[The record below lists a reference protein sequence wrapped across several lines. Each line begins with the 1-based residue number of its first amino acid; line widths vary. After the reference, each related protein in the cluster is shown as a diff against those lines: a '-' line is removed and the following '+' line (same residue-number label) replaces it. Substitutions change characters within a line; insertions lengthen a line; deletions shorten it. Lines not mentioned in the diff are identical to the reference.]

1 MSSTELYA
9 TTLARLGNG
18 AGVALLDALNS
29 KEGKAEGKRMSEN
42 DRKKEYLKGYQRA
55 LREIDRIRGLIQEL
69 QIDKMCPSLIQDGMP
84 HGSGTSDLSEY
95 MAKKENLEMRLLK
108 AQEAALEELDDI
120 TDHIDRLRNDNEI
133 DVLFNR
139 YIKGMGWEEIA
150 EKMGYSWQWIHKI
163 HSSALKNLRID

>member
-1 MSSTELYA
+1 M
-9 TTLARLGNG
+9 
-18 AGVALLDALNS
+18 
-29 KEGKAEGKRMSEN
+29 GKREWENRMSEN
-42 DRKKEYLKGYQRA
+42 EEKKEYLKGYQRA
-55 LREIDRIRGLIQEL
+55 LREIDRVRELLREL

-84 HGSGTSDLSEY
+84 HGSGTSDLSGY

-108 AQEAALEELDDI
+108 AQEAALNELDDI
-120 TDHIDRLRNDNEI
+120 TDHIDRLRNENEI

-150 EKMGYSWQWIHKI
+150 VKMGYSWQWIHKI

>member
-1 MSSTELYA
+1 MSSTELFA
-9 TTLARLGNG
+9 TTSAKPESG
-18 AGVALLDALNS
+18 AGVALSDALSS
-29 KEGKAEGKRMSEN
+29 KEGKREGKRMSEN

-55 LREIDRIRGLIQEL
+55 LREIDRIIGLLQEL

-84 HGSGTSDLSEY
+84 HGSGTSDLSGY

-108 AQEAALEELDDI
+108 AQEKALMELDDI
-120 TDHIDRLRNDNEI
+120 TDHIDRLRNENEI

-150 EKMGYSWQWIHKI
+150 VKMGYSWQWIHKI

>member
-1 MSSTELYA
+1 MSSTGLFV
-9 TTLARLGNG
+9 TTLEKPGSG
-18 AGVALLDALNS
+18 AGVALSDALSS
-29 KEGKAEGKRMSEN
+29 KEGKAEEKRMSEN

-55 LREIDRIRGLIQEL
+55 LREIDRIIGLLQEL

-84 HGSGTSDLSEY
+84 HGSGTSDLSGY

-108 AQEAALEELDDI
+108 AQEAALNELDDI
-120 TDHIDRLRNDNEI
+120 TDHIDRLRNENEI

-150 EKMGYSWQWIHKI
+150 VKMGYSWQWIHKI

>member
-1 MSSTELYA
+1 
-9 TTLARLGNG
+9 
-18 AGVALLDALNS
+18 
-29 KEGKAEGKRMSEN
+29 MSEN

-55 LREIDRIRGLIQEL
+55 LREIDRVRELLREL

-84 HGSGTSDLSEY
+84 HGYGTSDLSGY

-108 AQEAALEELDDI
+108 AQEKALNELDDI
-120 TDHIDRLRNDNEI
+120 TDHIGRLRDDNEI

-139 YIKGMGWEEIA
+139 YIKDMGWEEIA
-150 EKMGYSWQWIHKI
+150 VKMGYSWQWIHKI

>member
-1 MSSTELYA
+1 M
-9 TTLARLGNG
+9 TTLEKPGNG
-18 AGVALLDALNS
+18 AGVARSDVLSS
-29 KEGKAEGKRMSEN
+29 KEGKGEWKNRMSEN

-55 LREIDRIRGLIQEL
+55 LREIDRIRGLLQEL

-84 HGSGTSDLSEY
+84 HGSGASDLSEY
-95 MAKKENLEMRLLK
+95 MAKKESLEMRLLK
-108 AQEAALEELDDI
+108 AQEKALMELDDI
-120 TDHIDRLRNDNEI
+120 TDHIDRLRSENEI

-150 EKMGYSWQWIHKI
+150 VKMGYSWQWIHKI

>member
-1 MSSTELYA
+1 MSSTEFYA

-18 AGVALLDALNS
+18 AGVDLSDVLNS
-29 KEGKAEGKRMSEN
+29 KEGKGEGKRMSEN
-42 DRKKEYLKGYQRA
+42 DKKKEYLKGYQRA
-55 LREIDRIRGLIQEL
+55 LREIDRIRELLQEL

-84 HGSGTSDLSEY
+84 HGSGKSDLSGY
-95 MAKKENLEMRLLK
+95 MAKKESLEKRLLK
-108 AQEAALEELDDI
+108 AQEAALNELDDI
-120 TDHIDRLRNDNEI
+120 TDRIDRLRDDNEI

-150 EKMGYSWQWIHKI
+150 VKMGYSWQWIHKI

>member
-1 MSSTELYA
+1 M
-9 TTLARLGNG
+9 TTLEKPGNG
-18 AGVALLDALNS
+18 AGVALSDVLSS
-29 KEGKAEGKRMSEN
+29 KEGKGEWKNRMSEN

-55 LREIDRIRGLIQEL
+55 LREIDRIRGLLQEL

-84 HGSGTSDLSEY
+84 HGSGTSDLSGY
-95 MAKKENLEMRLLK
+95 MAKKESLEMRLLK

-120 TDHIDRLRNDNEI
+120 TDHIDRLRSENEI

-150 EKMGYSWQWIHKI
+150 VKMGYSWQWIHKI